1 MGRSRECVKSGMF
14 KKPMASFIAGRL
26 APAERKLGHADA
38 IIKSGRGTVRD
49 LGAVDDRNDEG
60 SKAA

>member
-1 MGRSRECVKSGMF
+1 MF